1 MVVCDLAL
9 HIDAKD
15 ALTLQKDLLQLS
27 TDADFSFRDWVIVG
41 TGSHKFWIKRRML
54 HKIKRLIGP
63 CVVF

>member
-1 MVVCDLAL
+1 MVVYDLAL

-41 TGSHKFWIKRRML
+41 TGSHKFWIKRIPFFANINEIFS
-54 HKIKRLIGP
+54 H
-63 CVVF
+63 